1 MTTEGESAVA
11 LEHEE
16 LTYAI
21 IGAAMAVHRELGPGY
36 LEAVYQEA
44 MEIELASRGISFVSQ
59 PKTTIQYRGRVLRQF
74 YVPDFLVEE
83 AVLVE
88 LKAHSTPLAKA
99 DQKQILNS
107 LKTSRKRVGLLI
119 NFGQSSLEHKRFINT

>member
-1 MTTEGESAVA
+1 MA

-21 IGAAMAVHRELGPGY
+21 TGTAMAVHGELGLGY

-44 MEIELASRGISFVSQ
+44 MEIELASRGLSFVSQ
-59 PKTTIQYRGRVLRQF
+59 PKTIIQYRGQVLRQF

-99 DQKQILNS
+99 DHKQILNS
-107 LKTSRKRVGLLI
+107 LKTSGKRVGLLI
-119 NFGQSSLEHKRFINT
+119 NFGQPSLEHKRFINT